1 MRLVR
6 VRTGRRV
13 APWGDPVG
21 EVRVVGVPLA
31 ERQDRAVHALG
42 LRWAEEVDE
51 AGQTPDTLYWDDD
64 LDVSIPALRHFL
76 RRARGEG
83 QLCLT
88 ERPGGRS
95 PLDVEAPGPVVA
107 DEPTRLYG
115 LRFGTGG
122 PVPVPPAGFGGRTRL
137 PMGVE
142 APWFVSARTAVT
154 VRHWVHLLRA
164 NLAAVPVA
172 LGDALLMA
180 PWNLAWTWL
189 RAPLRAGLGRL
200 AAVGRGCDIH
210 PTARLE
216 GCRVG
221 DRVRIGA
228 YSVLRGCVVG
238 DDAIVEDHV
247 TARGS
252 VVERGAHLANF
263 AMFNLSVLGEGSSIG
278 HIGAQ
283 ASILGRRSFVASF
296 AVLQDLSFSGVVR
309 VRDGDGLVDAGT
321 PFLGVAVGHDV
332 RLASTLVIPPGRE
345 VPNGVE
351 LHVDPE
357 FRVGALDPGLAPG
370 RYVVRA
376 RKVEPAGP

>member
-1 MRLVR
+1 MKVVR
-6 VRTGRRV
+6 VRTGRRI

-31 ERQDRAVHALG
+31 ERQERAARAAG
-42 LRWAEEVDE
+42 LSWGGDADGVGTARDE
-51 AGQTPDTLYWDDD
+51 LYWDDD

-76 RRARGEG
+76 RRARGAG

-88 ERPGGRS
+88 ERPPGRS
-95 PLDVEAPGPVVA
+95 ALDPEPPGPVVA
-107 DEPTRLYG
+107 GEPTRVYG
-115 LRFGTGG
+115 LRFATGG
-122 PVPVPPAGFGGRTRL
+122 PVAVPPAGFGGRTRL

-142 APWFVSARTAVT
+142 APWFISARTAVT
-154 VRHWVHLLRA
+154 IRHWAHLLRA
-164 NLAAVPVA
+164 NLAATPVA

-189 RAPLRAGLGRL
+189 RAPWRAGMGRL
-200 AAVGRGCDIH
+200 AAVGRGCEIH

-216 GCRVG
+216 ACRVG
-221 DRVRIGA
+221 RGVRIGA
-228 YSVLRGCVVG
+228 YSVLRGCIVG
-238 DDAIVEDHV
+238 DGVIIEDHV

-252 VVERGAHLANF
+252 VVEDGGHLANY
-263 AMFNLSVLGEGSSIG
+263 AMFNFSVLGAGSSIG

-283 ASILGRRSFVASF
+283 ACLLGRRSFVASF
-296 AVLQDLSFSGVVR
+296 AVLQDLSFAGNVR
-309 VRDGDGLVDAGT
+309 VRMGAHLVDSGT

-332 RLASTLVIPPGRE
+332 RLASTLVVPPGRE

-357 FRVGALDPGLAPG
+357 FRVGGLPPELAAG
-370 RYVVRA
+370 RYVVRQ
-376 RKVEPAGP
+376 RRVEPLA